1 MYRITTDSV
10 VDLTPERMQELGVSF
25 APLRVHIGETELLD
39 DMRPET
45 MQALIE
51 AMREGK
57 TPTTSQVTEEGFL
70 NMWTPILEAG
80 EDVLFIGISSG
91 LSGTVNS
98 AHIARQELISRFP
111 ARKILILDSLAASSG
126 ESVLLEEAVE
136 MKNNGTALE
145 VCYNKL
151 EQLKNSLQVWFTLA
165 DLTYARRG
173 GRVSGA
179 AAAVASLLHIKPVMF
194 IDGEGKAAAREKI
207 KGRRG
212 AIKRLYEILCEKI
225 DLAHKYV
232 HITQMECLEE
242 AKGLATSIQERF
254 PELLVRIYTM
264 GAVIGT
270 HGGPGTLSL
279 SFVGKGVR

>member
-10 VDLTPERMQELGVSF
+10 VDLTPERMRELDVAF
-25 APLRVHIGETELLD
+25 APLRVHIGELELVD

-45 MQALIE
+45 IETLMQ

-57 TPTTSQVTEEGFL
+57 TATTSQVTEADFIKL
-70 NMWTPILEAG
+70 WTPILEAG
-80 EDVLFIGISSG
+80 EDILYIGISG
-91 LSGTVNS
+91 GISGTVNS
-98 AHIARQELISRFP
+98 AYLARRELLARFP
-111 ARKILILDSLAASSG
+111 ERKILIVDSLCLSSG
-126 ESVLLEEAVE
+126 EGVLLEEAVTL
-136 MKNNGTALE
+136 KNSGLTLE
-145 VCYNKL
+145 ACYKKI
-151 EQLKNSLQVWFTLA
+151 EQLKMRIQQWFTLA

-179 AAAVASLLHIKPVMF
+179 AAAVASLLHIKPVLS
-194 IDGEGKAAAREKI
+194 IDREGKVITPEKI

-232 HITQMECLEE
+232 HITQVECLEE
-242 AKGLATSIQERF
+242 AKGLAKSIQERF
-254 PELLVRIYTM
+254 PELLVRIYTV

>member
-10 VDLTPERMQELGVSF
+10 VDLTPERMRELDVAF
-25 APLRVHIGETELLD
+25 APLRVHIGELELVD

-45 MQALIE
+45 IETLMQ

-57 TPTTSQVTEEGFL
+57 TATTSQVTEADFIKL
-70 NMWTPILEAG
+70 WTPILEAG
-80 EDVLFIGISSG
+80 EDILYIGISG
-91 LSGTVNS
+91 GISGTVNS
-98 AHIARQELISRFP
+98 AHLARRELLARFP
-111 ARKILILDSLAASSG
+111 ERKILIVDSLCLSSG
-126 ESVLLEEAVE
+126 EGVLLEEAVTL
-136 MKNNGTALE
+136 KNSGLSLE
-145 VCYNKL
+145 ACYKKI
-151 EQLKNSLQVWFTLA
+151 EQLKMRIQQWFTLA

-179 AAAVASLLHIKPVMF
+179 AAAVASLLHIKPVLS
-194 IDGEGKAAAREKI
+194 IDREGKVITPEKI

-232 HITQMECLEE
+232 HITQVECLEE
-242 AKGLATSIQERF
+242 AKGLAKSIQERF
-254 PELLVRIYTM
+254 PELLVRIYTV

>member
-10 VDLTPERMQELGVSF
+10 VDLTPERMRELDVAF
-25 APLRVHIGETELLD
+25 APLRVHIGELELID

-45 MQALIE
+45 IETLMQA
-51 AMREGK
+51 MRDGK
-57 TPTTSQVTEEGFL
+57 MATTSQVTEEGFL
-70 NMWTPILEAG
+70 AMWTPILESG
-80 EDVLFIGISSG
+80 EDVLYIGISSG

-98 AHIARQELISRFP
+98 AHIARQELLARFP
-111 ARKILILDSLAASSG
+111 EREILILDSLAASSG
-126 ESVLLEEAVE
+126 ESLLLEEAVE
-136 MKNNGTALE
+136 LKNSGTTLE
-145 VCYNKL
+145 ACYKKL
-151 EQLKNSLQVWFTLA
+151 EQIKNSLQVWFTLV

-179 AAAVASLLHIKPVMF
+179 AAAVASLLHIKPVMY
-194 IDGEGKAAAREKI
+194 IDDEGKAAAREKI

-212 AIKRLYEILCEKI
+212 AIRRLYEILCEKI

-232 HITQMECLEE
+232 HITQVECMEE
-242 AKGLATSIQERF
+242 AKGLAKSIQDRF

>member
-10 VDLTPERMQELGVSF
+10 VDLTPERMKELDVTF
-25 APLRVHIGETELLD
+25 ASLRVHIGETELLD

-45 MQALIE
+45 IQALID

-57 TPTTSQVTEEGFL
+57 IATTSQVTEADFITL
-70 NMWTPILEAG
+70 WTPILEAG
-80 EDVLFIGISSG
+80 EDILFIGISNG
-91 LSGTVNS
+91 LSGTINS
-98 AHIARQELISRFP
+98 AHIAKQELILRFP
-111 ARKILILDSLAASSG
+111 KRKIMIFDSLAASSG

-136 MKNNGTALE
+136 MRNSGTALE
-145 VCYNKL
+145 ACYNKL
-151 EQLKNSLQVWFTLA
+151 EQIKNSLQVWFTLA

-194 IDGEGKAAAREKI
+194 IDSEGKVAAREKI

-212 AIKRLYEILCEKI
+212 AIRRLYEILCEKI
-225 DLAHKYV
+225 DLAYKYV
-232 HITQMECLEE
+232 HITQVECMEE
-242 AKGLATSIQERF
+242 AKGLAKSIQERF

>member
-10 VDLTPERMQELGVSF
+10 VDLSPERMQELMVPF
-25 APLRVHIGETELLD
+25 ASLRVRVGDLELID

-45 MQALIE
+45 IQTLME
-51 AMREGK
+51 AMRQGK
-57 TPTTSQVTEEGFL
+57 TATTSQVTEEGFL

-80 EDVLFIGISSG
+80 EDVLYIGISSG
-91 LSGTVNS
+91 ISGTVNS
-98 AHIARQELISRFP
+98 AHIARQELLSRFP
-111 ARKILILDSLAASSG
+111 ERQILIVDSLALSSG
-126 ESVLLEEAVE
+126 EGVLLEEAV
-136 MKNNGTALE
+136 A
-145 VCYNKL
+145 
-151 EQLKNSLQVWFTLA
+151 LKNSGLTLEACYKKIEQIKMSLQQWFTLA

-179 AAAVASLLHIKPVMF
+179 AAAVASLLHIKPVLS
-194 IDGEGKAAAREKI
+194 IDRDGKVITPEKI

-225 DLAHKYV
+225 DIAYKYV
-232 HITQMECLEE
+232 HITQVECLEE
-242 AKGLATSIQERF
+242 ASNLAKSIQERF
-254 PELLVRIYTM
+254 PELLVRIYTV

>member
-10 VDLTPERMQELGVSF
+10 VDLTPERMRELDVAF
-25 APLRVHIGETELLD
+25 APLRVHIGELELID

-45 MQALIE
+45 IETLMQA
-51 AMREGK
+51 MRDGK
-57 TPTTSQVTEEGFL
+57 MATTSQVTEEGFL
-70 NMWTPILEAG
+70 AMWTPILEAG
-80 EDVLFIGISSG
+80 EDVLYIGISSG

-98 AHIARQELISRFP
+98 AHIARQELLARFP
-111 ARKILILDSLAASSG
+111 EREILILDSLAASSG
-126 ESVLLEEAVE
+126 ESLLLEEAVE
-136 MKNNGTALE
+136 LKNSGTTLE
-145 VCYNKL
+145 ACYKKL
-151 EQLKNSLQVWFTLA
+151 EQIKNSLQVWFTLA

-179 AAAVASLLHIKPVMF
+179 AAAVASLLHIKPVMY
-194 IDGEGKAAAREKI
+194 IDDEGKAAAREKI

-212 AIKRLYEILCEKI
+212 AIRRLYEILCEKI

-232 HITQMECLEE
+232 HITQVECMEE
-242 AKGLATSIQERF
+242 AKGLAKSIQERF